1 VSDLVRLKAWDDPA
15 IRDGLSW
22 YLDVAENRRPAKF
35 RIAATLATQ
44 LDPASSSEESLW
56 AEFDRLTPLF
66 LIRWQEIRAGA
77 PLPAAVGGPSLLEL
91 CRELAYRML
100 AHCNFCPWNCRVDRI
115 AGNKFGACKLASAS
129 RVSSHFH
136 HTGEEL
142 FYRGTEGSGTIFFTS
157 CNMRCAFCQNGDIST
172 DKDNGE
178 ETDPRTL
185 ATMAWTLRREGCHN
199 INWVGGE
206 VVIHLHAIVDAI
218 ALLGRDFAPTQAE
231 LKRAR
236 RTKADRFFWFDEM
249 SSNAVYDGKFN
260 APMLWNSNFYM
271 TFQSIKIL
279 RVLMD
284 VWLPDF
290 KFGPGRCAM
299 TLARTPW
306 YWETV
311 TNNLALIA
319 EWGEDFS
326 IRHLVMPNHIAC
338 STYPVLEWIAEHAPA
353 APVNVMEQ
361 FHPDNF
367 CDPASAKYRHKYT
380 EIARRPTRAELHD
393 SWQRARELGLQF
405 ETTNVRASQCFG
417 HARAARNV
425 DGSSE
430 ELRWLGTQ

>member
-1 VSDLVRLKAWDDPA
+1 MSDLAKLKIWQDAA
-15 IRDGLSW
+15 IGGALSW
-22 YLDVAENRRPAKF
+22 YLGVAENRRPAKF
-35 RIAATLATQ
+35 RIAATVATP
-44 LDPASSSEESLW
+44 LDPAACDEDALW
-56 AEFDRLTPLF
+56 AELDRLTPIF
-66 LIRWQEIRAGA
+66 LARWQQIRAGA
-77 PLPAAVGGPSLLEL
+77 PLPPPAGGTSLLEI

-100 AHCNFCPWNCRVDRI
+100 AHCNFCPWDCRVDRA
-115 AGNKFGACKLASAS
+115 AGTKLGACKLAVGS

-142 FYRGTEGSGTIFFTS
+142 FYRGTQGSGTIFFTS

-218 ALLGRDFAPTQAE
+218 ALLGRDFAPTAAE
-231 LKRAR
+231 LKQAR
-236 RTKADRFFWFDEM
+236 RTKADRFFFFDEVPGA
-249 SSNAVYDGKFN
+249 AVYDGKFN
-260 APMLWNSNFYM
+260 VPMLWNSNFFM
-271 TFQSIKIL
+271 TLESMKIL
-279 RVLMD
+279 RVLTD

-299 TLARTPW
+299 TLAKTPW

-311 TNNLALIA
+311 TRNMLLLD

-326 IRHLVMPNHIAC
+326 IRHLIMPNHVEC
-338 STYPVLEWIAEHAPA
+338 CTYPVLEWIAAHVPA
-353 APVNVMEQ
+353 APLNVMAQ

-367 CDPASAKYRHKYT
+367 CDPASAKYRDKYA
-380 EIARRPTRAELHD
+380 EIARRPTRAELSD
-393 SWQRARELGLQF
+393 SWRRARELGLKF
-405 ETTNVRASQCFG
+405 EATTFERRSAFG
-417 HARAARNV
+417 
-425 DGSSE
+425 
-430 ELRWLGTQ
+430 L

>member
-1 VSDLVRLKAWDDPA
+1 MSDLARLGIWDDPA

-22 YLDVAENRRPAKF
+22 YLAVAENRRPAKF

-44 LDPASSSEESLW
+44 LDPATSGEEALW
-56 AEFDRLTPLF
+56 TEYDRLMPIF
-66 LIRWQEIRAGA
+66 IARWQAIRAGA
-77 PLPAAVGGPSLLEL
+77 PLPATADGPSLLEL

-100 AHCNFCPWNCRVDRI
+100 THCNFCPWNCRVDRL
-115 AGNKFGACKLASAS
+115 AATKFGACKLASAS
-129 RVSSHFH
+129 RVSSYFH

-185 ATMAWTLRREGCHN
+185 AAMAWTLRREGCHN
-199 INWVGGE
+199 VNWVGGE

-218 ALLGRDFAPTQAE
+218 ALLGRDFAPTQSE

-236 RTKADRFFWFDEM
+236 RTKADRLFWFDEVPG
-249 SSNAVYDGKFN
+249 NAVYDSKFN
-260 APMLWNSNFYM
+260 APMLWNSNFFM
-271 TFQSIKIL
+271 TLESMKIL
-279 RVLMD
+279 RVLTD

-290 KFGPGRCAM
+290 KFGSGPCAM

-306 YWETV
+306 YWDTV
-311 TNNLALIA
+311 TRNLELIA

-326 IRHLVMPNHIAC
+326 IRHLVMPNHVEC
-338 STYPVLEWIAEHAPA
+338 CTYPVLEWIAEHVPA
-353 APVNVMEQ
+353 APVNVMAQ
-361 FHPDNF
+361 FHADNF
-367 CDPASAKYRHKYT
+367 CDPASHKYREKYA

-393 SWQRARELGLQF
+393 SWQRARELGLKF
-405 ETTNVRASQCFG
+405 ETTTFERDNVLDMPALLEMSR
-417 HARAARNV
+417 
-425 DGSSE
+425 
-430 ELRWLGTQ
+430 